1 VRLSEIPNSA
11 RKNENTEITKIH
23 SIHVSLCREF
33 GTTMPTMTFPLPVST
48 NRLWR
53 AGRGRVYRSPQY
65 RAWVTEAGRELRAQR
80 SKSVTGPVA
89 VTIAAGRQ
97 DRRPRDID
105 NLGKASLDLLVEHR
119 VLADD
124 NRLPRALVR
133 RPAPGR
139 VVVSIAAA
147 N

>member
-1 VRLSEIPNSA
+1 MPGVWHDNAHHDLPFTSEHEQALA
-11 RKNENTEITKIH
+11 R
-23 SIHVSLCREF
+23 RF
-33 GTTMPTMTFPLPVST
+33 
-48 NRLWR
+48 
-53 AGRGRVYRSPQY
+53 GRVYPSPQY

-124 NRLPRALVR
+124 SQITDFRARWCDAL
-133 RPAPGR
+133 RPVA
-139 VVVSIAAA
+139 SS
-147 N
+147 